1 MPTLTRKPKS
11 VKRVASGAHKNGH
24 GNGNGH
30 QKVAANPRTREKWVY
45 LFSQGNGQMRDLLG
59 GKGAN
64 LAEMTGLGLPV
75 PPGFIITTRACNA
88 YLAAGEQFPAGMWEQ
103 TLASLRQIEK
113 LAGKT
118 FGDPANPLLV
128 SCRSGAK
135 FSMPGM
141 MDTVLNIGLND
152 EVVVGLTALTGDERF
167 AYDAYRRLVQM
178 FGTVVLGIADESFE
192 EVLAEWRQQRG
203 VSNDADLDTADLQ
216 SITTKFKAIVRAET
230 GRDFPADPLEQLR
243 FATEAVFK
251 SWNGKRARDYRNAAG
266 IAHDL
271 GTAVNI
277 VSMVFGNLGADSGT
291 GVVTTRNVS
300 TGEKEIEGDYLT
312 NAQGEDVVAGTR
324 LTKPIAA
331 LKVEMP
337 KVYAQFERICRKLEK
352 HYREVQDVEFTI
364 ERGQLFMLQT
374 RDAKR
379 TAQAAVR
386 IAVDLANERLI
397 TRAEAVGRVKPEH
410 VDYFLHP
417 QFDPAEKKEAIARGD
432 RLATGLNVSP
442 GAATGQIF
450 FDADT
455 AERKAKTDHLD
466 VILVRP
472 ETKPDDVHGMLAAKG
487 ILTSRGG
494 RTSHAALVARQFGK
508 PAVVGV
514 AAMEVD
520 VEKRQFTVGE
530 RVLKEGD
537 TVSLDGTL
545 GEVYAGSVKTYI
557 PSFDD
562 PYLLKLLSWADSIRH
577 LGVWA
582 NADYPRDAERA
593 RAYGAEGIGLCRT
606 EHMFFE
612 TNRLPF
618 IQQMILAKTD
628 EERRAPLAKL
638 LPFQRDDFAGIF
650 RAMDGLPVTIRL
662 IDPPLHEFL
671 PGHDELL
678 HDTTE
683 LEGRI
688 NGRKTELAA
697 LDRLLARREEMLASV
712 EAMRRLADPAVA
724 AGLPTRAHQEQDLAE
739 LALRRTSVM
748 ADIAEFIETLAEKRK
763 TLDAVNG
770 MREANPMLGLR
781 GVRLGIHL
789 PELTKMQV
797 RAIFE
802 AACECT
808 KAGIKVYPKIM
819 IPLIA
824 HNNELRVEQ
833 EILEAEAKRVMEEQ
847 QLQIHYQFGTMI
859 EIPRAALTADQ
870 IAEYAQFFSYGT
882 NDLTQTTFGISRDD
896 AETGF
901 LLEYLEKGILPS
913 NPFATVDERG
923 VGKLMKMGVE
933 LGRQTRP
940 DLEVG
945 ICGEHGGDPQTI
957 DFCHRIGLNYV
968 SCSPFRVP
976 VARLAAAHAA
986 LKAQTAK

>member
-1 MPTLTRKPKS
+1 MSTLTRNAAPARPTARRTHHEGQAKIE
-11 VKRVASGAHKNGH
+11 AS
-24 GNGNGH
+24 
-30 QKVAANPRTREKWVY
+30 QCPREQWVY
-45 LFSQGNGQMRDLLG
+45 LFSEGNGQMRDLLG

-64 LAEMTGLGLPV
+64 LAEMRGLGLPV
-75 PPGFIITTRACNA
+75 PPGFTITTRACNA

-103 TLASLRQIEK
+103 TLAALKQIEA
-113 LAGKT
+113 LSGKA
-118 FGDPANPLLV
+118 FGEAANPLLV

-152 EVVVGLTALTGDERF
+152 QVVTGLIDLTGDARF
-167 AYDAYRRLVQM
+167 VYDAYRRLIQM
-178 FGTVVLGIADESFE
+178 FGSVVLGIADEPFE
-192 EVLAEWRQQRG
+192 VVLAEWRSKRG
-203 VSNDADLDTADLQ
+203 VGNDADLAEADLR
-216 SITTKFKAIVRAET
+216 AIAGQFQAIIRAET
-230 GRDFPADPLEQLR
+230 GRDFPVDPYEQLR
-243 FATEAVFK
+243 LATEAVFK

-277 VSMVFGNLGADSGT
+277 VSMIFGNLGRNSGT

-324 LTKPIAA
+324 LTSPIAA

-352 HYREVQDVEFTI
+352 HYRDVQDVEFTI
-364 ERGQLFMLQT
+364 ERGKLFMLQT

-379 TAQAAVR
+379 TARAAIR
-386 IAVDLANERLI
+386 IAVDLADERLI
-397 TRAEAVGRVKPEH
+397 TRAEAVQRIKPEH

-417 QFDPAEKKEAIARGD
+417 QFDLAEKKAAMDRGD

-455 AERKAKTDHLD
+455 AERKAKQEHLD

-520 VEKRQFTVGE
+520 VEQRHFTVGG
-530 RVLKEGD
+530 RVIQEGEV
-537 TVSLDGTL
+537 VSLDGTL
-545 GEVYAGSVKTYI
+545 GEVYAGEVKTII

-562 PYLLKLLSWADSIRH
+562 PYLLKLLSWADDIRC

-582 NADYPRDAERA
+582 NADYPQDAERA

-612 TNRLPF
+612 TNRLP
-618 IQQMILAKTD
+618 IVQQMILAKSD
-628 EERRAPLAKL
+628 EERRAPLAQL
-638 LPFQRDDFAGIF
+638 LPFQRADFAGIF
-650 RAMDGLPVTIRL
+650 RAMDGMPVTIRL

-671 PGHDELL
+671 PAHDELL
-678 HDTTE
+678 HDTTQ
-683 LEGRI
+683 LEDHI
-688 NGRKTELAA
+688 QSRKSELAA
-697 LDRLLARREEMLASV
+697 LERMLCRREAMLAAIEV
-712 EAMRRLADPAVA
+712 VRQAARDTEAVNT
-724 AGLPTRAHQEQDLAE
+724 LPTRDEQEQDLFE
-739 LALRRTSVM
+739 LARRRLTVI
-748 ADIAEFIETLAEKRK
+748 ADIAQLTEACQAKQK
-763 TLDAVNG
+763 TLEAVTS

-802 AACECT
+802 AACQCQ
-808 KAGIKVYPKIM
+808 KMGIKVYPKIM

-833 EILEAEAKRVMEEQ
+833 VLLEAEAKQVMEEQ
-847 QLQIHYQFGTMI
+847 GVQIPYQFGTMI

-870 IAEYAQFFSYGT
+870 IAEYAQFFSFGT

-901 LLEYLEKGILPS
+901 LLEYLEKGILPA
-913 NPFATVDERG
+913 NPFATIDERG
-923 VGKLMKMGVE
+923 VGKLMELGVR

-940 DLEVG
+940 NLEVG

-957 DFCHRIGLNYV
+957 DFCHRAGLNYV

-986 LKAQTAK
+986 LKAKAA